1 VGKDGEKG
9 RAIKNQSEGRGGGGN
24 KKLKVKKVNKKE

>member
-1 VGKDGEKG
+1 MGKKEGQLKTNQKG
-9 RAIKNQSEGRGGGGN
+9 GGGGGN